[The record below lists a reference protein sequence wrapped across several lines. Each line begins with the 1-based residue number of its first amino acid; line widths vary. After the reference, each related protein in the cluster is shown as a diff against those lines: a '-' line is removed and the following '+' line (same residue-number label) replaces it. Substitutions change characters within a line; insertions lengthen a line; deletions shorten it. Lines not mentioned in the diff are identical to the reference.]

1 MTKEDYM
8 KKLKDITKDT
18 AKSSHIKGAMIRR
31 AFYEAIS
38 NMSFIQHEIK
48 QIFVVKPT
56 FTRYTEVDEIYRKVT
71 KISIPD
77 EERWDKLCEF

>member
-1 MTKEDYM
+1 MTREYYM
-8 KKLKDITKDT
+8 KKLKDIAKDT
-18 AKSSHIKGAMIRR
+18 TKSSHIKDAMIGRD
-31 AFYEAIS
+31 FYEAIS

-48 QIFVVKPT
+48 HIFVVKPT
-56 FTRYTEVDEIYRKVT
+56 FSQYTEVDEIYRRVT